1 MVEPVTLYPA
11 SWYYNACVY
20 GFLKVLA
27 YGLGEEY
34 VENNVLQ
41 RDGTIRLTPG
51 LVTALFTTPEEDP
64 SPRVPVK
71 EDRHPPVSDIKRLA
85 WWWVEMNREMIAW
98 KEDELP
104 NNLPPE
110 EVIEKVCSKVITGR
124 PLRVGT
130 YQGNFKK
137 YGNLFQPSVH
147 RDKKTFL
154 NKWFSCNRDSGREK
168 CSFCGQLTGQ
178 SGDTFEQRLY
188 HRFFMSVLSDDL
200 ASSTGEFPN
209 SFWDLKPNL
218 LLCPL
223 CRSIFLCAH
232 FTIMQVLFAN
242 TSNFLLTWH
251 FNKFLA
257 QSQKNLFRT
266 VKNYQ
271 EELFYHFL
279 HFNNQMSRSMGAW
292 ELQGLE
298 FLYFTGEGIEHFVLP
313 PVVCNLL
320 LNPKVSSLLARIRN
334 RAVLKYILEERF
346 ELLPNIS
353 YKSLRVALGTAPGN
367 VKDPEAELSLSEII
381 LLCRLYTEIKKLFER
396 REPVVVKTE
405 EVLRCGQEAPASLA
419 KEGSSLIYRLLELVR
434 LGKKDEAYYLLLRS
448 YIAESRPFP
457 PVLTK
462 VFQLQN
468 ANLFKNFM
476 FSYIA
481 GVQSNTGGGEI

>member
-1 MVEPVTLYPA
+1 
-11 SWYYNACVY
+11 
-20 GFLKVLA
+20 
-27 YGLGEEY
+27 
-34 VENNVLQ
+34 
-41 RDGTIRLTPG
+41 
-51 LVTALFTTPEEDP
+51 
-64 SPRVPVK
+64 
-71 EDRHPPVSDIKRLA
+71 
-85 WWWVEMNREMIAW
+85 
-98 KEDELP
+98 
-104 NNLPPE
+104 
-110 EVIEKVCSKVITGR
+110 
-124 PLRVGT
+124 
-130 YQGNFKK
+130 
-137 YGNLFQPSVH
+137 
-147 RDKKTFL
+147 
-154 NKWFSCNRDSGREK
+154 
-168 CSFCGQLTGQ
+168 
-178 SGDTFEQRLY
+178 
-188 HRFFMSVLSDDL
+188 
-200 ASSTGEFPN
+200 
-209 SFWDLKPNL
+209 
-218 LLCPL
+218 
-223 CRSIFLCAH
+223 
-232 FTIMQVLFAN
+232 MQVLFAN

-367 VKDPEAELSLSEII
+367 VKDPEAELSLREII
-381 LLCRLYTEIKKLFER
+381 NLCHLYAEIKKLFER

-405 EVLRCGQEAPASLA
+405 EVLRCGQEAPAALA

-434 LGKKDEAYYLLLRS
+434 LGKKEEAYYLLLRS

-457 PVLTK
+457 AILTR
-462 VFQLQN
+462 VFQIQN
-468 ANLFKNFM
+468 INLFKNFM
-476 FSYIA
+476 FCYIA
-481 GVQSNTGGGEI
+481 GIQSNIGGGEI